1 MNTAQTVARLLLDIE
16 AVTLS
21 PNDPYTWASGL
32 KSPIYCDNRLTISY
46 PEARKTITQALVALI
61 KEQYPSV
68 EAIVGTATAGIPQA
82 CWVAD
87 ELNLPMAYVRAN
99 SKEHGKNNQIEGR
112 LKEGSKVVVIED
124 LISTGGSSIQAC
136 DALKEC
142 GMEVL
147 SVVAIF
153 SYEMK
158 KAIENFENA
167 EIPFDTLSRFSVL
180 IKEAEDLE
188 YIDQK
193 DLESLQLWSKNP
205 QAYSNIYTK

>member
-1 MNTAQTVARLLLDIE
+1 MNTEQTIATLLLDIE

-46 PEARKTITQALVALI
+46 PEVRKTITQELVTLI
-61 KEQYPSV
+61 QKSYPEV
-68 EAIVGTATAGIPQA
+68 DAIVGTATAGIPQA

-87 ELNLPMAYVRAN
+87 DMNLPMAYVRAT

-112 LKEGSKVVVIED
+112 LKAGSKVVVIED
-124 LISTGGSSIQAC
+124 LISTGGSSILAC
-136 DALKEC
+136 EALEES

-147 SVVAIF
+147 AVVAIF

-158 KAIENFENA
+158 KATENFEKA
-167 EIPFDTLSRFSVL
+167 QIPFQTLSRFSVL
-180 IKEAEDLE
+180 IEQAQKLE

-193 DLESLQLWSKNP
+193 ELESLQLWSKNP